1 MKPRSLCSS
10 MLLDRSGRS
19 LQPGIRTEVDA
30 EAGQLSAGMLDL
42 RLVQAAIRG
51 EAESIEALI
60 ARMRT
65 IARILA
71 VLNMRLGSPMS
82 ADDLADVAQD
92 TSIRAWRKLET
103 FDGSAPL
110 ETWFCGIA
118 RRELMN
124 ALRRKRKHQGTA
136 ELEDRAFPEPR
147 SDFDLERL
155 RLALEK
161 LDSEPARMIALH
173 HFEGLTLDQAADRLG
188 ISLST
193 AKRRYYRGIAW
204 LHQFMTGRTALE
216 EA

>member
-1 MKPRSLCSS
+1 MA
-10 MLLDRSGRS
+10 G
-19 LQPGIRTEVDA
+19 LQSTTGA
-30 EAGQLSAGMLDL
+30 LDL
-42 RLVQAAIRG
+42 GLVQAAAKGDAR
-51 EAESIEALI
+51 AIEALI
-60 ARMRT
+60 TRMRT

-71 VLNMRLGSPMS
+71 VLNLRLGSPLS

-92 TSIRAWRKLET
+92 TSVRAWRKLET
-103 FDGSAPL
+103 FDGTAPL

-136 ELEDRAFPEPR
+136 ELEDRAIPETR
-147 SDFDLERL
+147 SEFDLERL

-161 LDSEPARMIALH
+161 LDSEHARMIALH
-173 HFEGLTLDQAADRLG
+173 HFEGLTLDQAAARLG

-193 AKRRYYRGIAW
+193 AKRRYYRGIGW

-216 EA
+216 ET